1 MKITTKY
8 SWHIGSWATVQQN
21 LLNECSDLYSNH
33 YGYWSKNS
41 PQLPG
46 KRIQLSP
53 EWIAKWLNLQ
63 GARLYCA
70 RLNDE
75 LIGYAITSIEKVK
88 NYGQI
93 AWVTQLVVHE
103 NYRHQGIGKNLLFS
117 IWRFSNYFAWGILT
131 SSPYAVRA
139 LEKAT
144 RRRCTPQRIKKN
156 KRMLLNFGR
165 KNVHYVTNDMEVVV
179 KADSSV
185 ANTNFFADHS
195 RLDEMINNVISEE
208 APWTLGEL
216 DEGWEWFAFTFNDQQ
231 QLELTSQEIEDML
244 NASDQVTRQAYSRMQ
259 LDSSHLWAKHAD
271 SEIEFIVDQFN
282 IKNNHTVLDLGC
294 GKGRHSLAL
303 AKKGLDVV
311 GIDYNNNL
319 IEFAKNEA
327 SKLGDMNPKF
337 LQGDCRYIE
346 LHEVFDVVIC
356 IYDVVGSYVD
366 NTENV
371 KILKTISNHLK
382 KGGCAIISVMNYE
395 LSKFKATKTFS
406 LKNEANKLLE
416 LPASQTMEKTGDI
429 FDPEYYII
437 DTDTGIIYRKEQFLE
452 GSSIP
457 EEFIVRDKRFT
468 NEEITNLCLDVGLKV
483 LKTQY
488 VCAGKWD
495 TPLAAHHDKAKE
507 ILLVCEKT

>member
-1 MKITTKY
+1 
-8 SWHIGSWATVQQN
+8 
-21 LLNECSDLYSNH
+21 
-33 YGYWSKNS
+33 
-41 PQLPG
+41 
-46 KRIQLSP
+46 
-53 EWIAKWLNLQ
+53 
-63 GARLYCA
+63 
-70 RLNDE
+70 
-75 LIGYAITSIEKVK
+75 
-88 NYGQI
+88 
-93 AWVTQLVVHE
+93 
-103 NYRHQGIGKNLLFS
+103 
-117 IWRFSNYFAWGILT
+117 
-131 SSPYAVRA
+131 
-139 LEKAT
+139 
-144 RRRCTPQRIKKN
+144 
-156 KRMLLNFGR
+156 
-165 KNVHYVTNDMEVVV
+165 
-179 KADSSV
+179 
-185 ANTNFFADHS
+185 
-195 RLDEMINNVISEE
+195 
-208 APWTLGEL
+208 
-216 DEGWEWFAFTFNDQQ
+216 
-231 QLELTSQEIEDML
+231 
-244 NASDQVTRQAYSRMQ
+244 
-259 LDSSHLWAKHAD
+259 
-271 SEIEFIVDQFN
+271 
-282 IKNNHTVLDLGC
+282 
-294 GKGRHSLAL
+294 
-303 AKKGLDVV
+303 
-311 GIDYNNNL
+311 
-319 IEFAKNEA
+319 
-327 SKLGDMNPKF
+327 MNPKF

-495 TPLAAHHDKAKE
+495 TPPAAHHDRAKE